1 MKIYS
6 EYKKVDDAALVI
18 KVVDEPVVVVE

>member
-6 EYKKVDDAALVI
+6 EYKNKDDAALVI